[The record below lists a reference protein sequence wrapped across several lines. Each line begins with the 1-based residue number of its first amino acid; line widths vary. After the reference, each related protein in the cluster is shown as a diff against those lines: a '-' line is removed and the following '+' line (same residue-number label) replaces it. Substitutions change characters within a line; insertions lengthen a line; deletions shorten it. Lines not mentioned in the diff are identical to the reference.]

1 MEDAPRTAGLSV
13 PALQLVFCVIPSKSF
28 PACALQFHLL
38 HVTRGLQIV
47 YFMSYR
53 ALLLLCSSN

>member
-1 MEDAPRTAGLSV
+1 MEDTPRTAL
-13 PALQLVFCVIPSKSF
+13 LLVFCVIPSKSF

-38 HVTRGLQIV
+38 HVTRGLRIV
-47 YFMSYR
+47 YLMSHR